1 MAVEQREP
9 KRFQLVR
16 SEDVSG
22 TSGTGV
28 VAYGVEFGDGT
39 AVLRW
44 NTKTSSTAIYG
55 SVKDI
60 EEIHGHGGATLV
72 SWLDMPERWK

>member
-1 MAVEQREP
+1 MCVEVAEP

-22 TSGTGV
+22 TSGTGI
-28 VAYGVEFGDGT
+28 VAYGVAFGDGT
-39 AVLRW
+39 AVIRW
-44 NTKTSSTAIYG
+44 NTETSSTAIYG

-60 EEIHGHGGATLV
+60 EKIHGHNGATIV
-72 SWLDMPERWK
+72 SWLD